1 MVTWSS
7 WLEHHSKSEAIIRR
21 MPAEDGTS
29 LLPNHKGLCG
39 DPSIE
44 VWQNLHTAPLPA
56 TDTSTS
62 IRFVA
67 SYSLSAWAACKQ
79 IWALCGAFSYS
90 ESPQNWQ
97 SFTSLTKWIGPKW
110 WLKCFENPNG
120 PGMHC
125 ASVTKKIMLICFDN
139 KTVSERAAVISC
151 NLSSW

>member
-7 WLEHHSKSEAIIRR
+7 RLEHHSKSEAIIRR

-29 LLPNHKGLCG
+29 LLPNHKGVG
-39 DPSIE
+39 GHPSIE
-44 VWQNLHTAPLPA
+44 VWQNLHTAPLSA

-79 IWALCGAFSYS
+79 ALCGAFSYS
-90 ESPQNWQ
+90 EPPQNWQ

-120 PGMHC
+120 PVMHC
-125 ASVTKKIMLICFDN
+125 ASVTNEMLICFDN
-139 KTVSERAAVISC
+139 KTVCERAAVISY